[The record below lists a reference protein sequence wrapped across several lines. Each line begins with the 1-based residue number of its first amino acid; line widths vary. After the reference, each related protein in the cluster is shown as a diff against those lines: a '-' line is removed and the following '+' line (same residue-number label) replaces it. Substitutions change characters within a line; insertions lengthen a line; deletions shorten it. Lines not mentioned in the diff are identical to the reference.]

1 MKYLHFMY
9 ARNEHFTTHLVP
21 EAHKYEQNKT
31 GNTDTDYEYIN
42 TTIIILFLYN
52 IYFFLQIALAK
63 FWNVDRCLTC

>member
-1 MKYLHFMY
+1 MY

-31 GNTDTDYEYIN
+31 GNIDTDYEYIN

-52 IYFFLQIALAK
+52 IYFFLQIALA
-63 FWNVDRCLTC
+63 

>member
-1 MKYLHFMY
+1 MPEMNTLQHI
-9 ARNEHFTTHLVP
+9 LVP

-31 GNTDTDYEYIN
+31 GNTGTDYEYIN

-63 FWNVDRCLTC
+63 FWNVDRCLTY

>member
-1 MKYLHFMY
+1 MY

>member
-1 MKYLHFMY
+1 MY
-9 ARNEHFTTHLVP
+9 ARNEYFTTHLVP

-52 IYFFLQIALAK
+52 IYFFLQIALA
-63 FWNVDRCLTC
+63 